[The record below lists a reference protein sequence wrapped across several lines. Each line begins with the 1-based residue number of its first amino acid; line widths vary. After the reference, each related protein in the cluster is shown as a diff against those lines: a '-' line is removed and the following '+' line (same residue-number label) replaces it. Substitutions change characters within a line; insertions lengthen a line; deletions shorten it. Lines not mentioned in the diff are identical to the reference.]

1 MAGKSPEDMA
11 RSMIENLPEKTGKSL
26 DEWLA
31 ILGKQE
37 LGKHGEMVK
46 WLKGEHGVT
55 HGFANLIAHEYR
67 GRQAGGAA
75 PDPLAEQYKGP
86 KAGLRPIYDA
96 VAAAVGTFGSDVEFA
111 PKKAYVSLRRGKQF
125 AIIQPSTRDRVD
137 LGLNLK
143 GVEPG
148 DRLEASGS
156 FNAMVS
162 HRVRLSSPGDV
173 DTELLGWLRQAY
185 DAA

>member
-1 MAGKSPEDMA
+1 MAGKSPEEMA
-11 RSMIENLPEKTGKSL
+11 RSMIENLPEKTGRSL

-31 ILGKQE
+31 ILGKE
-37 LGKHGEMVK
+37 KLEKHGEMVK

-55 HGFANLIAHEYR
+55 HGFANLIVHEYR
-67 GRQAGGAA
+67 GRQAVGAA

-96 VAAAVGTFGSDVEFA
+96 VAAAVGAFGGDVEFA
-111 PKKAYVSLRRGKQF
+111 PKKAYVSLRRNKQF

-173 DTELLGWLRQAY
+173 DKELVGWLRQAY